1 MKIATTLMLTMVL
14 AALPAAAVDFLGVEL
29 CKGSTDTAVK
39 IPFES
44 SLVLESVEIGDNGGL
59 VMLLSARSG
68 KVMKHV
74 DDLMTGLTGNRGQ
87 GDGDSLEWTGGP
99 LSGVAQ
105 RVAKKYAALAVAST
119 DECSG
124 SDPVPAPAAAPQPID
139 VESVM
144 QTPDPVPA
152 AAAAV
157 VAASQ
162 GPQPETGAVA
172 ETETVPE
179 SVAETETET
188 AAVAVP
194 VAVAAAAAATE
205 FEAAA
210 AAQVDFGLVG
220 ALSHEAAGQPWVD
233 VMGVVAN
240 HTATG
245 YKLATFDLSFFAAD
259 GSLICVD
266 TISVSVLKTGQERAF
281 RDAIRCPG
289 YDHDEVAEIRLQF
302 AGGL

>member
-1 MKIATTLMLTMVL
+1 MKRIAAIIISALFL
-14 AALPAAAVDFLGVEL
+14 ASLPAAAIDFLGVEL
-29 CKGSTDTAVK
+29 CKGATDTAVDLP
-39 IPFES
+39 IAS

-68 KVMKHV
+68 NAMDHV
-74 DDLMTGLTGNRGQ
+74 DDLMTGLTGERGK
-87 GDGDSLEWTGGP
+87 GDGDSLEWTNGR
-99 LSGVAQ
+99 LTGVAQ

-124 SDPVPAPAAAPQPID
+124 NEPVPVPLPVPASADAPRPTD
-139 VESVM
+139 VENLMQSPDSV
-144 QTPDPVPA
+144 PV

-157 VAASQ
+157 
-162 GPQPETGAVA
+162 
-172 ETETVPE
+172 
-179 SVAETETET
+179 
-188 AAVAVP
+188 
-194 VAVAAAAAATE
+194 AAAGQASPVEPVSAAPAPAE
-205 FEAAA
+205 FE
-210 AAQVDFGLVG
+210 LIG
-220 ALSHEAAGQPWVD
+220 ALSHEPADQTWVD

-240 HTATG
+240 HTDTG

-266 TISVSVLKTGQERAF
+266 TISVSVLKPGQERAF

-289 YDHDEVAEIRLQF
+289 YNREIVTETKLQF